1 MSVLEAAVLGLI
13 QGLTEFL
20 PVSSSGHLVIGQ
32 ALLGVESTGV
42 IFEVVVHLATLCA
55 IVWVYRKRIIEL
67 MAGVVKGD
75 RAALTYVGLILVAS
89 IPAGVVGVMGRSWFE
104 SRFDDAA
111 LAAWMLMITG
121 AIIWTIRFSAP
132 RATRERPDA
141 PRSFLIGC
149 AQAVAILP
157 GISRS
162 GATVALGAWLGV
174 EVVRLA
180 EFSFLMSV
188 PAILGAG
195 LLQLGDVGAGQSIDM
210 GVMSVGFLVAAVSGV
225 AAIHLFVK
233 MLKNATFH
241 RFAYYC
247 WFVGGAYL
255 VGSMAMAGG

>member
-1 MSVLEAAVLGLI
+1 MSVLEAALLGLI

-20 PVSSSGHLVIGQ
+20 PVSSSGHLVLGQ
-32 ALLGVESTGV
+32 ALLGVDSSGV
-42 IFEVVVHLATLCA
+42 VFEVAVHVATLCA
-55 IVWVYRKRIIEL
+55 IVWVYRARIMEL
-67 MAGVVKGD
+67 LGGVTRGE
-75 RAALTYVGLILVAS
+75 RSALTYVGLILVAS
-89 IPAGVVGVMGRSWFE
+89 VPAAVIGIAGRSWFE
-104 SRFDDAA
+104 SRFDDPI
-111 LAAWMLMITG
+111 LAAWMLLITG
-121 AIIWTIRFSAP
+121 LIIWTVRFSAP
-132 RATRERPDA
+132 RAAREGPDVG
-141 PRSFLIGC
+141 RSFLIGC

-180 EFSFLMSV
+180 EFSFLMSI
-188 PAILGAG
+188 PAILGAA
-195 LLQLGDVGAGQSIDM
+195 LLQLGDLGSVPGPDM
-210 GVMSVGFLVAAVSGV
+210 AAISVGFAVAAISGV
-225 AAIHLFVK
+225 AAIHLFVR